1 MLRLEIDSQGR
12 GNIPTAGEIFPR
24 HEESFPNI
32 LFSIVKDGEAENKN
46 DPITFSLQ
54 ADHIIG
60 IGILKLIN
68 EINKMFEIRTDR
80 QKGRIFLVNTRYFK

>member
-1 MLRLEIDSQGR
+1 MLRLEISQGR

-24 HEESFPNI
+24 HEKRFPNI

-80 QKGRIFLVNTRYFK
+80 QRGRIVLYRSP